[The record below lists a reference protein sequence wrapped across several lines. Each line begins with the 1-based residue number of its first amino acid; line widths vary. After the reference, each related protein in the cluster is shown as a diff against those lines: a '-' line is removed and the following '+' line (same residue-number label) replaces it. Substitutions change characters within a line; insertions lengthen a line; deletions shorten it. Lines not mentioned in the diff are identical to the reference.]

1 MISVGTAFRTLLLAL
16 LLQSPPSTA
25 FVPTSDQSDLWWNA
39 SESGWGL
46 QMVERN
52 NTIFATMYVY
62 DANGNPVWYT
72 SLMNPQGNL
81 SWTGDLYA
89 SNGSW
94 FGAVPYVASSFRA
107 QKVGTMTWTAS
118 DLISGTLAYSV
129 NGTQVSKSIVR
140 FYLAT
145 EDFSGSY
152 LGAIHSV
159 LTGCTNPASNGTS
172 EPFENY
178 NVVQTGSTL
187 QLTIEG
193 QGQPTCTFTGALT
206 QAGKFGSVT
215 GQFTCDTGANGP
227 FTIDGMVVGIN
238 TLSMRIIATEM
249 VSGCSLS
256 SYLGGI
262 RHR

>member
-1 MISVGTAFRTLLLAL
+1 MNSVGTVFRALMLAL
-16 LLQSPPSTA
+16 LLQSPLSVA

-39 SESGWGL
+39 GESGWGL
-46 QMVERN
+46 QMVERGN
-52 NTIFATMYVY
+52 AIYATMYVY

-89 SNGSW
+89 TNGSW
-94 FGAVPYVASSFRA
+94 FGAVPYMASSFKV

-118 DLISGTLAYSV
+118 DLVSGTLAYSV
-129 NGTQVSKSIVR
+129 NGTQVSKNIVR

-145 EDFSGSY
+145 DDFSGTY

-159 LTGCTNPASNGTS
+159 LTGCTDPMANKTS
-172 EPFENY
+172 EPFQNFS
-178 NVVQTGSTL
+178 VVQTGATL
-187 QLTIEG
+187 QLTTTEPG
-193 QGQPTCTFTGALT
+193 KPACTFAGTLT

-215 GQFTCDTGANGP
+215 GQFTCEFGANGS

-238 TLSMRIIATEM
+238 TLSLHITGTDT
-249 VSGCSLS
+249 VSGCTATG
-256 SYLGGI
+256 YLAGI